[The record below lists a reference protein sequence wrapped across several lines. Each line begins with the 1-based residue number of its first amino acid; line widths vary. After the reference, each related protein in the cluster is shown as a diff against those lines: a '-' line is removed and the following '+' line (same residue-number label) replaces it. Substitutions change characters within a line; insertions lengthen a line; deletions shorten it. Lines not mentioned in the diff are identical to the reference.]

1 MIKGWLV
8 WLVAGLVLGNLYP
21 LMERYCRK
29 WWVKG
34 LLFLVVLTA
43 FQAGMAYYAP
53 GPQRVVVNGV
63 LTLIAGGY

>member
-34 LLFLVVLTA
+34 LFWLGVWFLEA
-43 FQAGMAYYAP
+43 EARRHP
-53 GPQRVVVNGV
+53 RVDVYPAVNAAISRGAR
-63 LTLIAGGY
+63 I